1 MRRAVHGRCALFIGE
16 IMLPRFQSS
25 ARATVLG
32 LAVAG
37 LPGVAAEAAPL
48 TFEAALSRA
57 AENAPDLRAS
67 ALGVDAARAAVVAAG
82 RLPDPNLKFGLD
94 GFPVTGPMAGRF
106 GDDDFTALRVGVE
119 QELPSRARRRAE
131 RSVAEAAIGVA
142 VADDASTLR
151 EVRIATGR
159 AWIDL
164 YYSDRKLAAV
174 DEILAALQPLWDAA
188 PSGVASGA
196 DRPAMALAPIQLKAA
211 LDDRRSRLLAER
223 EAARAVLTRWTGD
236 PAPTPDGAPPLD
248 APDPA
253 ALRMGLE
260 VLPMLKAYEAED
272 RRAQAELDLA
282 RAGRRPDWSVEA
294 SYQRRDP
301 AFGDMVSVGASVRL
315 PLFQGQRQE
324 PLIAA
329 RSADARR
336 VGAERAAVRRQLEA
350 DLQRDLAQHAMD
362 HDQWARAR
370 DVILPA
376 VMRQSDLETAA
387 YAAGRIGIVEIVQAF
402 TAVAN
407 ARLDALD
414 KEAAVRRHAAEIT
427 LTYGSDR

>member
-1 MRRAVHGRCALFIGE
+1 
-16 IMLPRFQSS
+16 
-25 ARATVLG
+25 
-32 LAVAG
+32 
-37 LPGVAAEAAPL
+37 
-48 TFEAALSRA
+48 
-57 AENAPDLRAS
+57 
-67 ALGVDAARAAVVAAG
+67 
-82 RLPDPNLKFGLD
+82 
-94 GFPVTGPMAGRF
+94 
-106 GDDDFTALRVGVE
+106 
-119 QELPSRARRRAE
+119 
-131 RSVAEAAIGVA
+131 
-142 VADDASTLR
+142 
-151 EVRIATGR
+151 
-159 AWIDL
+159 
-164 YYSDRKLAAV
+164 
-174 DEILAALQPLWDAA
+174 
-188 PSGVASGA
+188 
-196 DRPAMALAPIQLKAA
+196 
-211 LDDRRSRLLAER
+211 
-223 EAARAVLTRWTGD
+223 
-236 PAPTPDGAPPLD
+236 
-248 APDPA
+248 
-253 ALRMGLE
+253 
-260 VLPMLKAYEAED
+260 MLKAYEAED

>member
-1 MRRAVHGRCALFIGE
+1 
-16 IMLPRFQSS
+16 MLPRFKPA
-25 ARATVLG
+25 ARATVLA
-32 LAVAG
+32 LA
-37 LPGVAAEAAPL
+37 AASLSGAAAARAEPL
-48 TFEAALSRA
+48 TFEAAMARA
-57 AENAPDLRAS
+57 ASDAPDLRAS

-82 RLPDPNLKFGLD
+82 RLPDPSLKFGLD

-106 GDDDFTALRVGVE
+106 GEDDFTALRVGVE

-131 RSVAEAAIGVA
+131 RGLAEAAIGVA
-142 VADDASTLR
+142 VADNATALR
-151 EVRIATGR
+151 EVRIAAGL

-164 YYSDRKLAAV
+164 YYSGRKLAAV
-174 DEILAALQPLWDAA
+174 DEVLATLQPLWDAA

-211 LDDRRSRLLAER
+211 LDDRRSRLIAER

-236 PAPTPDGAPPLD
+236 PAPTTDGAPPLD

-329 RSADARR
+329 RAADARR
-336 VGAERAAVRRQLEA
+336 VGAKREAARRQLEA
-350 DLQRDLAQHAMD
+350 DLQGDLAQHAMD
-362 HDQWARAR
+362 HDQWTRAR
-370 DVILPA
+370 DIVLPA
-376 VMRQSDLETAA
+376 VMQQSDLETAA
-387 YAAGRIGIVEIVQAF
+387 YAAGRIGISEIVQAF

-414 KEAAVRRHAAEIT
+414 KEAAVMRHAAEIT
-427 LTYGSDR
+427 LTYGSGR